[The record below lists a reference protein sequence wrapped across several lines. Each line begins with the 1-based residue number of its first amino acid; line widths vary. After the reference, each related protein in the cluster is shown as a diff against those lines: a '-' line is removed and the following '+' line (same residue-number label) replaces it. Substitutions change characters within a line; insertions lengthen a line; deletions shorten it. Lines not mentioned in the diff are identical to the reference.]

1 MCHFL
6 KKEISLTYCEVFFTR
21 RGESSPIKD
30 YFLFLLLRN
39 FSIGR
44 CDAPKSTSEPGAS
57 GPLDVSRDNFRKSSG
72 CISIMQSCLDATC
85 FSFHPQNDIKPAQ
98 RSYRANLN
106 GHIEPV
112 EVLGKRLTRCRKET
126 TNRGPPLSTF
136 F

>member
-6 KKEISLTYCEVFFTR
+6 KKEISLTYCEVFLTR

-39 FSIGR
+39 FSIGC

-72 CISIMQSCLDATC
+72 CISIMRSCLDAKLFAVFRHQPCAMSVLRQTFC
-85 FSFHPQNDIKPAQ
+85 RHVNST
-98 RSYRANLN
+98 SSLLNLSRP
-106 GHIEPV
+106 ICKTDAIAVPSS
-112 EVLGKRLTRCRKET
+112 LGVTV
-126 TNRGPPLSTF
+126 
-136 F
+136 